1 MEKHHQCSHHF
12 DVEQVNG
19 IGRCLRFAGVHVG
32 SHSSVFARLS
42 GDLGFYKEPILSAFQ
57 RYGDE
62 VGFSPLFESFA
73 WGGVLAYLL
82 FIVLVPSSFLILI
95 GVFCFAIFRDA
106 LLAHQRQ
113 HSESSAIF
121 LRFPYWYREIVDR
134 TTREERR
141 KLSYMWLALPLRTRL
156 LYNAQHEEFRKWVEL
171 VVLSVS

>member
-1 MEKHHQCSHHF
+1 MATVLPVF
-12 DVEQVNG
+12 MFAVTVLFL
-19 IGRCLRFAGVHVG
+19 RACLVT
-32 SHSSVFARLS
+32 
-42 GDLGFYKEPILSAFQ
+42 LGYYKEPILTAFQ
-57 RYGDE
+57 QYGDE

-82 FIVLVPSSFLILI
+82 FIILVPSSFLVLI
-95 GVFCFAIFRDA
+95 GVFGFVVFVMLYWRIRDSV
-106 LLAHQRQ
+106 LRHPQ
-113 HSESSAIF
+113 IF
-121 LRFPYWYREIVDR
+121 LRFPNWYREIVDH

>member
-1 MEKHHQCSHHF
+1 MSTVLPVF
-12 DVEQVNG
+12 MLAVTVLFL
-19 IGRCLRFAGVHVG
+19 RACLVT
-32 SHSSVFARLS
+32 
-42 GDLGFYKEPILSAFQ
+42 LGFYKEPILSAFQ

-95 GVFCFAIFRDA
+95 GVFCFAIFVMLYWRIKDSI
-106 LLAHQRQ
+106 LNHPQ
-113 HSESSAIF
+113 IF

>member
-1 MEKHHQCSHHF
+1 MATILPVF
-12 DVEQVNG
+12 MLAATVLF
-19 IGRCLRFAGVHVG
+19 LRASLVT
-32 SHSSVFARLS
+32 
-42 GDLGFYKEPILSAFQ
+42 LGYYKEPILTAFQ
-57 RYGDE
+57 HYGDE

-82 FIVLVPSSFLILI
+82 FIVLAPSSFLILI
-95 GVFCFAIFRDA
+95 GVFCFVFFVMLYWRIKDSI
-106 LLAHQRQ
+106 LNHP
-113 HSESSAIF
+113 HIF
-121 LRFPYWYREIVDR
+121 LRFPNWYREIVDS

>member
-1 MEKHHQCSHHF
+1 MATILPVF
-12 DVEQVNG
+12 MLAATVLFL
-19 IGRCLRFAGVHVG
+19 RACLVT
-32 SHSSVFARLS
+32 
-42 GDLGFYKEPILSAFQ
+42 LGYYKEPILSAFQ

-62 VGFSPLFESFA
+62 VGFSPLFESCA

-95 GVFCFAIFRDA
+95 GVFCFVLFVMLYWRIKDSI
-106 LLAHQRQ
+106 LNHPQ
-113 HSESSAIF
+113 IF